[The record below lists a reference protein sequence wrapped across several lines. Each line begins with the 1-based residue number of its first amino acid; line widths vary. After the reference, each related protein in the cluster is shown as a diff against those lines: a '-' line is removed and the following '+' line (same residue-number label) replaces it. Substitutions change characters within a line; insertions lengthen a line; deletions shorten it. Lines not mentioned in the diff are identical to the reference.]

1 MYFRHKPLS
10 QERRKQSVKKL
21 YRSRT
26 KKMIGGV
33 IGGLSEILP
42 FEADPTILRVCVAVI
57 ATVTCFL
64 PLTLAYLVCWVI
76 IPKEPLTK

>member
-1 MYFRHKPLS
+1 
-10 QERRKQSVKKL
+10 
-21 YRSRT
+21 
-26 KKMIGGV
+26 MIGGV